1 MHIKDLMRQMWKKVK
16 LHEANKDSLLFEA
29 RKKQQVNSCC

>member
-16 LHEANKDSLLFEA
+16 LHEAKGSLLFEA
-29 RKKQQVNSCC
+29 RSNK